1 MKLSFLLPKQ
11 PIFFKLFSELG
22 QKVFEISTLFTELTK
37 AQEAEIDDYVQR
49 AVDIEHQADDITHE
63 IVNQLNKTFI
73 TPFDREDI
81 YTLAEE
87 LDDIIDQLEDVIH
100 NIDIYHV
107 NPKEKFL
114 SDFAEII
121 LKDGQ
126 AMKELAEKLKSQ
138 KYSSEFRELIL
149 KIHELEDDGDEIFL
163 SFMSELFQNGQN
175 PVTIIKLKVLAEGL
189 EEIIDKFQKASNV
202 CENILVKS
210 Q

>member
-22 QKVFEISTLFTELTK
+22 QKVFEISGLFTELTK

>member
-1 MKLSFLLPKQ
+1 M
-11 PIFFKLFSELG
+11 
-22 QKVFEISTLFTELTK
+22 
-37 AQEAEIDDYVQR
+37 
-49 AVDIEHQADDITHE
+49 DIEHQADDITHE

>member
-1 MKLSFLLPKQ
+1 MKLSFLIPKQ
-11 PIFFKLFSELG
+11 PIFFKLLSELG

-107 NPKEKFL
+107 TPKEKFL

-126 AMKELAEKLKSQ
+126 AMKERAEKLKSQ

>member
-1 MKLSFLLPKQ
+1 MKLNFLIPKQ

-22 QKVFEISTLFTELTK
+22 QKVFEISGLFAELTK
-37 AQEAEIDDYVQR
+37 ADASQLDDYVQK

-63 IVNQLNKTFI
+63 IVNQLNKTFV

-81 YTLAEE
+81 YNLAEE
-87 LDDIIDQLEDVIH
+87 LDDIIDQLEDVVH
-100 NIDIYHV
+100 NVDIYHV
-107 NPKEKFL
+107 DPKEKFL
-114 SDFAEII
+114 SDFAEVI

-126 AMKELAEKLKSQ
+126 AMMELAEKLKSQ
-138 KYSSEFRELIL
+138 KYSDEFRQLIL

-175 PVTIIKLKVLAEGL
+175 PITIIKLKVLAEGL

>member
-1 MKLSFLLPKQ
+1 
-11 PIFFKLFSELG
+11 
-22 QKVFEISTLFTELTK
+22 
-37 AQEAEIDDYVQR
+37 
-49 AVDIEHQADDITHE
+49 
-63 IVNQLNKTFI
+63 
-73 TPFDREDI
+73 
-81 YTLAEE
+81 
-87 LDDIIDQLEDVIH
+87 
-100 NIDIYHV
+100 
-107 NPKEKFL
+107 
-114 SDFAEII
+114 
-121 LKDGQ
+121 
-126 AMKELAEKLKSQ
+126 LKSQ

>member
-1 MKLSFLLPKQ
+1 MKLSFLIPKQ